1 MFGARIVAMTFFDNR
16 RAGVR
21 IAKVLCKKEILPFVR
36 RAQIGSFLIS
46 PSGTVRPVR
55 NLVRRVLGRSPER
68 FPDLPEIT
76 LLPIGVVRNSIKE
89 PQPPGFDWQ
98 AVISRIMLRPELED
112 GLLGLDTYSHVKVM
126 FWPHLVPPEVI
137 GSKHRLHPRDDPQN
151 PLQGILATRSQIR
164 FNPILVT
171 AVPLLSVKGNVL
183 SVRGL
188 DAVDGTPVL
197 DIKPYFPHFD
207 SIPDAKVPAWVT
219 AVGEPG
225 DGPRTTGGSTAP
237 EVSKE

>member
-1 MFGARIVAMTFFDNR
+1 MLR
-16 RAGVR
+16 RPP
-21 IAKVLCKKEILPFVR
+21 EPF
-36 RAQIGSFLIS
+36 
-46 PSGTVRPVR
+46 
-55 NLVRRVLGRSPER
+55 PE
-68 FPDLPEIT
+68 LPEIQ
-76 LLPIGVVRNSIKE
+76 LRPIGVVRNSIKE
-89 PQPPGFDWQ
+89 PQPPGFDWD
-98 AVISRIMLRPELED
+98 ALVARIVIRPELED
-112 GLLGLDTYSHVKVM
+112 GLLGLDTYSHLKVL

-164 FNPILVT
+164 FNPILVS
-171 AVPLLSVKGNVL
+171 AVPLLGVKGNEL

-207 SIPDAKVPAWVT
+207 SIADAKVPAWVT
-219 AVGEPG
+219 GMAEPN
-225 DGPRTTGGSTAP
+225 DSAQKTDESPVRH

>member
-1 MFGARIVAMTFFDNR
+1 MTF
-16 RAGVR
+16 VR
-21 IAKVLCKKEILPFVR
+21 
-36 RAQIGSFLIS
+36 S
-46 PSGTVRPVR
+46 
-55 NLVRRVLGRSPER
+55 LVRRILRRPPEQ
-68 FPDLPEIT
+68 FPELPEIM
-76 LLPIGVVRNSIKE
+76 LRPIGVVRNSIKE

-98 AVISRIMLRPELED
+98 AVVARIVIRPELAD
-112 GLLGLDTYSHVKVM
+112 GLLGLDTYSHVKVI
-126 FWPHLVPPEVI
+126 FWPHLVPPELI
-137 GSKHRLHPRDDPQN
+137 GSKHRLHPRDDPHN

-164 FNPILVT
+164 FNPVLVT

-219 AVGEPG
+219 GLGEPDEG
-225 DGPRTTGGSTAP
+225 ARKTDDSPIHP